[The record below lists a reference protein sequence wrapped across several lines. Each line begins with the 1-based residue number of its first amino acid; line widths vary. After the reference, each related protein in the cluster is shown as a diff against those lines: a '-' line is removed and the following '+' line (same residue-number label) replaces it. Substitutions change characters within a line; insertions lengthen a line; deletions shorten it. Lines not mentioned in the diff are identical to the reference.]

1 MLPHIHVLMATYNG
15 AKHLPQQLA
24 SIAAQDH
31 GSWSLWVSDDG
42 SSDDTPDII
51 RAFADAH
58 PQRTIRLLDGPQNG
72 AAANFM
78 SLLCHPDLPVG
89 YVALSDQ
96 DDVWYPN
103 KLSHALTALND
114 QQGAAIYSA
123 QSRHIDGQGHPIGHS
138 RPHRGQPHF
147 ANALVQNRIAGH
159 CAVLTP
165 AALDLVRAVGPVD
178 VPFHDWWLYLLMTGA
193 GGTVVVQP
201 DVVLDYRQHDGNVLG
216 GNQRRLASV
225 KRVLAV
231 LGSTFARWQAK
242 NLAALVKAGPALLP
256 ENRHLLDQWTS
267 APRWGLGRMAVS
279 QQIGMTRDTRPATA
293 LIRLAAAL
301 GRI

>member
-15 AKHLPQQLA
+15 AKHLPDQLA
-24 SIAAQDH
+24 SFVTQDH
-31 GSWSLWVSDDG
+31 KDWSLWVSDDG
-42 SSDDTPDII
+42 STDETRDII
-51 RAFADAH
+51 RAFANAH
-58 PQRTIRLLDGPQNG
+58 PDRTVRLLEGPQSG

-78 SLLCHPDLPVG
+78 SLLCHPDLPNG
-89 YVALSDQ
+89 HVALSDQ

-103 KLSHALTALND
+103 KLSHALTTL
-114 QQGAAIYSA
+114 QGKRGAAIYSA
-123 QSRHIDGQGHPIGHS
+123 QSRHIDGQGHPIGRS

-165 AALDLVRAVGPVD
+165 AALDLVRTVGPVD
-178 VPFHDWWLYLLMTGA
+178 VPFHDWWLYLLMTGTGA
-193 GGTVVVQP
+193 EVLVRP

-231 LGSTFARWQAK
+231 LGSTFGKWQAQ
-242 NLAALVKAGPALLP
+242 NLAALETAGPVLLP
-256 ENRHLLDQWTS
+256 ENQQRLERWQS
-267 APRWGLGRMAVS
+267 APQWGLGRMMVS
-279 QQIGMTRDTRPATA
+279 QQIGMTRDTPLATQ